1 MSHEAD
7 ELDIKIGLLIQ
18 NRISL
23 QVIYNIIYFL
33 RTFIKNNMFALF
45 RMLLVIK

>member
-23 QVIYNIIYFL
+23 QVILMYCIFSTNIS
-33 RTFIKNNMFALF
+33 IK
-45 RMLLVIK
+45 

>member
-23 QVIYNIIYFL
+23 QVTFSNYIYI
-33 RTFIKNNMFALF
+33 
-45 RMLLVIK
+45 

>member
-7 ELDIKIGLLIQ
+7 ELDTKIGLLIQ

-23 QVIYNIIYFL
+23 QVIYNIY
-33 RTFIKNNMFALF
+33 RNQIKLYNSKNIFCYSGC
-45 RMLLVIK
+45 RRS

>member
-23 QVIYNIIYFL
+23 QVTFNNLIY
-33 RTFIKNNMFALF
+33 
-45 RMLLVIK
+45 V

>member
-1 MSHEAD
+1 MSHQAD

-23 QVIYNIIYFL
+23 QVRKTNLKILVYWTMYNILLI
-33 RTFIKNNMFALF
+33 F
-45 RMLLVIK
+45 RMLLIIK

>member
-1 MSHEAD
+1 MSHQAD

-23 QVIYNIIYFL
+23 QVRKINLKILVYWTMYNILLI
-33 RTFIKNNMFALF
+33 F
-45 RMLLVIK
+45 RMLLIIK

>member
-23 QVIYNIIYFL
+23 QVIYNLYVCY
-33 RTFIKNNMFALF
+33 NVVN
-45 RMLLVIK
+45 